1 MRRPSALLALLAVTL
16 TGAPAIAPAYAQS
29 INRCTGADGTTIYTD
44 RRCSDV
50 GAVSTPQRG
59 AAPGPAPRAY
69 RGCPR
74 NVQDLMHEVS
84 TAIDSRDV
92 NRLAGV
98 YHFAGVSHRS
108 GHNVMDRL
116 EVIVQRPLV
125 RIVPVQAAAPAPSPV
140 PAAAPDYT
148 TSTFPPQSPPPLATA
163 AAARRRPV
171 ALRLEQTVGDRI
183 TPRSTVLGL
192 RRHMGCWW
200 VSL

>member
-1 MRRPSALLALLAVTL
+1 MRRPPAPVALLATILV
-16 TGAPAIAPAYAQS
+16 GAPAIAPANAQS

-50 GAVSTPQRG
+50 GAAPASQRS
-59 AAPGPAPRAY
+59 AAAVPSARVY

-74 NVQDLMHEVS
+74 NVQDLMHEVGS
-84 TAIDSRDV
+84 AIDSRDV

-98 YHFAGVSHRS
+98 YHFAGVSHRA
-108 GHNVMDRL
+108 GHSVMDRL
-116 EVIVQRPLV
+116 EAIVQRPLV
-125 RIVPVQAAAPAPSPV
+125 QIVPVQAAPPPP
-140 PAAAPDYT
+140 PAAADYT
-148 TSTFPPQSPPPLATA
+148 GSTFPALATPPLPSAS
-163 AAARRRPV
+163 AARRRPV